1 VQAVKKI
8 VDVTNSPAIQ
18 GPRKPQPKNDNLF
31 HQRLNEAQEK
41 NQTST
46 ANHVAGA
53 NRLGEIQPTGFP
65 RIESAS
71 TTVANKTDNLLN
83 LLDNYAKD
91 MENPNKSLKDI
102 EPLIVSIQRKASE
115 LMDATARIS
124 PDLKEIATET
134 AVAANSEYIKFYRGD
149 YN

>member
-1 VQAVKKI
+1 MKKI

-18 GPRKPQPKNDNLF
+18 GPQKPQPKNDNLF
-31 HQRLNEAQEK
+31 QQRLNEAQEK
-41 NQTST
+41 NQTSA
-46 ANHVAGA
+46 ANNVDGP
-53 NRLGEIQPTGFP
+53 NRLGEIQATGFP
-65 RIESAS
+65 RVESAS
-71 TTVANKTDNLLN
+71 TTVVNKTDHLLN

-91 MENPNKSLKDI
+91 MENPNKSLRDI
-102 EPLIVSIQRKASE
+102 EPLIVSIQQKATE
-115 LMDATARIS
+115 LMEATAKIS